1 MIDFKI
7 KVMIKNSL
15 IIFLLF
21 FSFSTFSQDKKNEV
35 GLIKTTIENYY
46 NGYMNRDFLLLEKA
60 FDPQNGTMKVPI
72 LKDEKIIG
80 FQNHFFKD
88 LIQKWSSREK
98 LSDDVL
104 KNCALTILNIDIVE
118 QKMASAKINMKLD
131 TITYIDILSLQ
142 KIAGD
147 WKILIRFLLLKSNHS
162 FSKIAPISGLK

>member
-15 IIFLLF
+15 LIFLLF

-35 GLIKTTIENYY
+35 DLIKTSIENYY
-46 NGYMNRDFLLLEKA
+46 NGYINSDFLLLEKA
-60 FDPQNGTMKVPI
+60 LDPQNGTMKVPI

-98 LSDDVL
+98 LSEDVL
-104 KNCALTILNIDIVE
+104 KKCVLTILNIDIVE
-118 QKMASAKINMKLD
+118 QKMASAKINMKVD
-131 TITYIDILSLQ
+131 TTTYIDILSLQ
-142 KIAGD
+142 KIASD
-147 WKILIRFLLLKSNHS
+147 WKITNKTFVIKE
-162 FSKIAPISGLK
+162 

>member
-7 KVMIKNSL
+7 KVIIKNSL

-147 WKILIRFLLLKSNHS
+147 WKITN
-162 FSKIAPISGLK
+162 KIFVIEE

>member
-104 KNCALTILNIDIVE
+104 KKCALTILNIDIVE
-118 QKMASAKINMKLD
+118 QKMASAKINMKVD

-147 WKILIRFLLLKSNHS
+147 WKITN
-162 FSKIAPISGLK
+162 KIFVIEE

>member
-1 MIDFKI
+1 M
-7 KVMIKNSL
+7 
-15 IIFLLF
+15 
-21 FSFSTFSQDKKNEV
+21 

-46 NGYMNRDFLLLEKA
+46 NGYINRDFLLLEKA

-88 LIQKWSSREK
+88 LIQKWSSREE

-104 KNCALTILNIDIVE
+104 KNYASTILNIDIVE
-118 QKMASAKINMKLD
+118 QKMASAKINMKVD
-131 TITYIDILSLQ
+131 TTSYIDILSLQ

-147 WKILIRFLLLKSNHS
+147 WKITNKTFVIKE
-162 FSKIAPISGLK
+162 

>member
-7 KVMIKNSL
+7 KVIIKNSL

-147 WKILIRFLLLKSNHS
+147 WKITNKTFVIKE
-162 FSKIAPISGLK
+162 

>member
-147 WKILIRFLLLKSNHS
+147 WKITN
-162 FSKIAPISGLK
+162 KIFVIEE

>member
-1 MIDFKI
+1 M
-7 KVMIKNSL
+7 
-15 IIFLLF
+15 
-21 FSFSTFSQDKKNEV
+21 

-46 NGYMNRDFLLLEKA
+46 NGYINRDFLLLEKA

-104 KNCALTILNIDIVE
+104 KNYASTILNIDIVE
-118 QKMASAKINMKLD
+118 QKMASAKINMKVD
-131 TITYIDILSLQ
+131 TTSYIDILSLQ

-147 WKILIRFLLLKSNHS
+147 WKITNKTFVIKE
-162 FSKIAPISGLK
+162 

>member
-35 GLIKTTIENYY
+35 DLIKTTIENYY
-46 NGYMNRDFLLLEKA
+46 NGYINSDFLLLEKA
-60 FDPQNGTMKVPI
+60 LDPQNGTMKVPI

-98 LSDDVL
+98 LSEDVL
-104 KNCALTILNIDIVE
+104 KKCVLTILNIDIVE
-118 QKMASAKINMKLD
+118 QKMASAKINMKVD
-131 TITYIDILSLQ
+131 TTTYIDILSLQ

-147 WKILIRFLLLKSNHS
+147 WKITNKTFVIKE
-162 FSKIAPISGLK
+162 

>member
-7 KVMIKNSL
+7 KVIIKNSL

-104 KNCALTILNIDIVE
+104 KKCALTILNIDIVE
-118 QKMASAKINMKLD
+118 QKMASAKINMKVD

-147 WKILIRFLLLKSNHS
+147 WKITNKTFVIKE
-162 FSKIAPISGLK
+162 

>member
-15 IIFLLF
+15 LIFLLF

-35 GLIKTTIENYY
+35 DLIKTSIENYY
-46 NGYMNRDFLLLEKA
+46 NGYINSDFLLLEKA
-60 FDPQNGTMKVPI
+60 LDPQNGTMKVPI

-98 LSDDVL
+98 LSEDVL
-104 KNCALTILNIDIVE
+104 KKCVLTILNIDIVE
-118 QKMASAKINMKLD
+118 QKMASAKINMKVD
-131 TITYIDILSLQ
+131 TTTYIDILSLQ

-147 WKILIRFLLLKSNHS
+147 WKITNKTFVIKE
-162 FSKIAPISGLK
+162 

>member
-7 KVMIKNSL
+7 KGMIKNSL
-15 IIFLLF
+15 LIFLLF

-35 GLIKTTIENYY
+35 DLIKTTIENYY
-46 NGYMNRDFLLLEKA
+46 NGYINSDFLLLEKA
-60 FDPQNGTMKVPI
+60 LDPQNGTMKVPI

-98 LSDDVL
+98 LSEDVL
-104 KNCALTILNIDIVE
+104 KKCVLTILNIDIVE
-118 QKMASAKINMKLD
+118 QKMASAKINMKVD
-131 TITYIDILSLQ
+131 TTTYIDILSLQ

-147 WKILIRFLLLKSNHS
+147 WKITNKTFVIKE
-162 FSKIAPISGLK
+162 

>member
-21 FSFSTFSQDKKNEV
+21 FSFSTFSQDKKNEID
-35 GLIKTTIENYY
+35 LIKTTIENYY
-46 NGYMNRDFLLLEKA
+46 NGYINRDFMLLEKA
-60 FDPQNGTMKVPI
+60 FDHQNGTMKVPI

-104 KNCALTILNIDIVE
+104 KKCALTILNIDIVE
-118 QKMASAKINMKLD
+118 QKMASAKINMKVD

-147 WKILIRFLLLKSNHS
+147 WKITN
-162 FSKIAPISGLK
+162 KIFVIEE

>member
-147 WKILIRFLLLKSNHS
+147 WKITNKTFVIKE
-162 FSKIAPISGLK
+162 

>member
-1 MIDFKI
+1 M
-7 KVMIKNSL
+7 SRRA
-15 IIFLLF
+15 
-21 FSFSTFSQDKKNEV
+21 Q
-35 GLIKTTIENYY
+35 LIK
-46 NGYMNRDFLLLEKA
+46 
-60 FDPQNGTMKVPI
+60 
-72 LKDEKIIG
+72 
-80 FQNHFFKD
+80 NHFFKD

-147 WKILIRFLLLKSNHS
+147 WKITNKTFVIKE
-162 FSKIAPISGLK
+162 

>member
-104 KNCALTILNIDIVE
+104 KKCALTILNIDIVE
-118 QKMASAKINMKLD
+118 QKMASAKINMKVD

-147 WKILIRFLLLKSNHS
+147 WKITNKTFVIKE
-162 FSKIAPISGLK
+162 

>member
-21 FSFSTFSQDKKNEV
+21 FSFSTFIQDKKNEV
-35 GLIKTTIENYY
+35 DLIKTTIENYY
-46 NGYMNRDFLLLEKA
+46 NGYINSDFLLLEKA
-60 FDPQNGTMKVPI
+60 LDPQNGTMKVPI

-98 LSDDVL
+98 LSEDVL
-104 KNCALTILNIDIVE
+104 KKCVLTILNIDIVE
-118 QKMASAKINMKLD
+118 QKMASAKINMKVD
-131 TITYIDILSLQ
+131 TTTYIDILSLQ

-147 WKILIRFLLLKSNHS
+147 WKITNKTFVIKE
-162 FSKIAPISGLK
+162 